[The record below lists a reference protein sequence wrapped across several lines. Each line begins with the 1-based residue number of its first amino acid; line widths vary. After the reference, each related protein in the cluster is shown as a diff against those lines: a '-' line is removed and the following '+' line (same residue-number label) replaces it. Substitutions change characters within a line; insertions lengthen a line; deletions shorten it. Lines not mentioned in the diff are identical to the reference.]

1 MSQPTSPG
9 AAPSSPEAVLA
20 QVIVQLQQ
28 GQAQIVKDTREG
40 LQKLSEGLQSATKK
54 PGIVDVKG
62 IGKPDVLKGHDEVQK
77 HWKSWCY
84 KFETWFCSQGV
95 HGQKALDWAR
105 LKGERPITADDML
118 TDEISDIDS
127 IDAHLHVALVSL
139 TNGMAYDVGFNSR
152 KKCGL
157 DAWRRLCDT
166 YEPQNNR
173 TNIRLLRRLL
183 NPARAT
189 LSTMRSSLDRFE
201 ADLIEYEDRG
211 QPRPSDETLRA
222 ILLRWCQKTLRNIL
236 NWIFRDSMRTPTCD
250 LKWWVF

>member
-1 MSQPTSPG
+1 MSQPTSPVAGSPTG

-20 QVIVQLQQ
+20 QFLVQLQQ
-28 GQAQIVKDTREG
+28 GQAQIAKDPREG
-40 LQKLSEGLQSATKK
+40 LQRLSEGLQSAIKK

-62 IGKPDVLKGHDEVQK
+62 IGKPDVLKGTHDEVQK
-77 HWKSWCY
+77 LWKSWSY
-84 KFETWFCSQGV
+84 KFETWFCSQWV

-118 TDEISDIDS
+118 TNKIADINS

-139 TNGMAYDVGFNSR
+139 TNGMAYDVVFNSR
-152 KKCGL
+152 KRCGL
-157 DAWRRLCDT
+157 DARRRFCNT

-201 ADLIEYEDRG
+201 ADLIEYEERG
-211 QPRPSDETLRA
+211 QPR
-222 ILLRWCQKTLRNIL
+222 
-236 NWIFRDSMRTPTCD
+236 
-250 LKWWVF
+250 

>member
-1 MSQPTSPG
+1 MSQPTSPVAGSPTG
-9 AAPSSPEAVLA
+9 AAPSSPEAMLA
-20 QVIVQLQQ
+20 QILVQLQQ
-28 GQAQIVKDTREG
+28 GQAQIAQDTREG
-40 LQKLSEGLQSATKK
+40 LQKLSAGLQSAIKK

-62 IGKPDVLKGHDEVQK
+62 IGKPDVLKGTHDEVQK
-77 HWKSWCY
+77 HWKSGCY
-84 KFETWFCSQGV
+84 KFETWFCSQWV
-95 HGQKALDWAR
+95 HGQRALDWAR

-118 TDEISDIDS
+118 TDEILDIDS

-139 TNGMAYDVGFNSR
+139 TNGMAYDVVFNSR

-157 DAWRRLCDT
+157 DAWRRLCNT

-201 ADLIEYEDRG
+201 ADLIEYERRLLVQEWPTSKREEGKG
-211 QPRPSDETLRA
+211 QLSSEPHLPRQGPLP
-222 ILLRWCQKTLRNIL
+222 
-236 NWIFRDSMRTPTCD
+236 M
-250 LKWWVF
+250 